1 MQQLGARA
9 STRSRGPNDLR
20 HPSRQPGRSTNRK
33 LRRSAVPYCLCIL
46 KILLSSLQVKMEFQ
60 HHIRCSTWMRIYT
73 TTQRCL
79 PEVSARLGSAPRA
92 SRYETTLAD
101 PFMVAWVNAV
111 RLYRSVFSIFALVVN
126 NLTISWNPR
135 KKWMQC
141 GFFLLLLSSSLK
153 VSFSNTFKA
162 ELEY

>member
-9 STRSRGPNDLR
+9 STRSRGPDDLR
-20 HPSRQPGRSTNRK
+20 HPSRQPGRSTSRK
-33 LRRSAVPYCLCIL
+33 LRRSAVSYCLWNIKYHCPYIYINEAS
-46 KILLSSLQVKMEFQ
+46 K
-60 HHIRCSTWMRIYT
+60 CSTWMWIYKT
-73 TTQRCL
+73 TLKCL

-111 RLYRSVFSIFALVVN
+111 RLYRSVFSIFAFVVN

-141 GFFLLLLSSSLK
+141 GFFFFFW
-153 VSFSNTFKA
+153 VRA
-162 ELEY
+162 